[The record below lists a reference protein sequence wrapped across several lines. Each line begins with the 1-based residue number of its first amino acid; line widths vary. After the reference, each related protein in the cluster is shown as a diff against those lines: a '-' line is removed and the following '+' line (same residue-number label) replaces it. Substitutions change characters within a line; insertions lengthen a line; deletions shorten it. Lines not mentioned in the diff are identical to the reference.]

1 MPLPQCIVPA
11 LTRCSPRRWKCGA
24 VQSFKQGANSQT
36 YICIS
41 DHVIIIIITL
51 LSLLCC
57 CYTVFNI
64 DVLFL
69 LLLIIK
75 IIKPVNP
82 KGNQP

>member
-1 MPLPQCIVPA
+1 ML
-11 LTRCSPRRWKCGA
+11 
-24 VQSFKQGANSQT
+24 
-36 YICIS
+36 
-41 DHVIIIIITL
+41 
-51 LSLLCC
+51 

-64 DVLFL
+64 DALLL